1 MTALGINFSSR
12 DIDRFYWSKPST
24 HGKPKQLLR
33 VEGKIEDLW
42 TRYLRQCDIVP
53 LPNMELDNLLDEIDR
68 LEKVRG
74 ILWNEWQCIKNV
86 SSPIAVEADFETKN
100 HLVNA

>member
-1 MTALGINFSSR
+1 MTVLINLTSR
-12 DIDRFYWSKPST
+12 DPDVFRQLPPNH
-24 HGKPKQLLR
+24 HGKPAELLR

-42 TRYLRQCDIVP
+42 NRYLRQCDIVP

-74 ILWNEWQCIKNV
+74 ILWNEWQYIKNV
-86 SSPIAVEADFETKN
+86 SAPIAVEADFETKN
-100 HLVNA
+100 YLVNA